1 MLIPWSTLWRWG
13 LPAALIIAAWMCG
26 YWMGKTAAIE
36 EARAKTIAQMAKA
49 HEREREL
56 SRETFRLRETR
67 DAEVD
72 RINTRLVDA
81 LQRLRNRPERRLPA
95 TATCSDDGAG
105 ATGAQL
111 SAPDADAFVRL
122 ASDADRTAADL
133 RECQGWIS
141 EVTSR

>member
-36 EARAKTIAQMAKA
+36 EARAKTIALMAQA
-49 HEREREL
+49 HAREVAL
-56 SRETFRLRETR
+56 SKETFRLRETR

-72 RINTRLVDA
+72 RINSRLVDA
-81 LQRLRNRPERRLPA
+81 LQRLRNRPERRMPA
-95 TATCSDDGAG
+95 TATCSDAGAG

-111 SAPDADAFVRL
+111 SAPDASAFIGL

-133 RECQGWIS
+133 RECQAWVHA
-141 EVTSR
+141 VTSR